1 MFEECHVQCYLC
13 SSEMYFHFELTF
25 IHNSAH
31 LTETAFQ
38 IYELTNRSKGFAKPE
53 SERTS
58 LNKK

>member
-1 MFEECHVQCYLC
+1 MFEECHVQNFQC

-38 IYELTNRSKGFAKPE
+38 ILTNRSKGFANPE

-58 LNKK
+58 INKK